1 MPFHTQK
8 LANGLQLIGET
19 IPSARSA
26 SVGFF
31 VITGSRDETPE
42 EAGVSHYLEH
52 MMFKGTPRRSAEEV
66 NLHFD
71 RIGASYNAYTSEEN
85 TVFYAAILPEFLP
98 VAIDILADIL
108 RPSLRLEDFTI
119 EKEVILEEIE
129 RYEDNP
135 GSMAWDHA
143 KKIYFAG
150 HPLGNTILGNLAG
163 IRGLTRDQMQAYF
176 DRRYVAPNILVAASG
191 QFEWNQY
198 VELVSQACS
207 HWPSTPAARSNLTE
221 ARGVG
226 GVHAVQ
232 KATATQQHVLT
243 LCPGPAANSPLRY
256 VAATLSLAIGDDSGS
271 RLHWALV
278 DPGKA
283 ESAYCGTDN
292 SEGSGIAATLF
303 TSDPESTAENLDIV
317 RKILG
322 EVRREGIKAE
332 ELTQAKNKIASRVVR
347 GNERPMGRMNSIAAS
362 WMYCKEYAD
371 VDQELARFDA
381 VSLND
386 IRDYLERYPIDDVTI
401 VGYGPLN
408 KID

>member
-26 SVGFF
+26 AVGFF
-31 VITGSRDETPE
+31 VVTGSRDESPE

-52 MMFKGTPRRSAEEV
+52 MMFKGTPRRTAEQV

-85 TVFYAAILPEFLP
+85 TVFYAAVLPEFLP

-108 RPSLRLEDFTI
+108 KPSLRLEDFTV
-119 EKEVILEEIE
+119 EKAVILEEIE
-129 RYEDNP
+129 RYEDAP

-176 DRRYVAPNILVAASG
+176 DRRYVAPNIVVAAAG

-198 VELVSQACS
+198 VDLVSAATS
-207 HWPSTPAARSNLTE
+207 HWPSTPAARSNITA

-226 GVHAVQ
+226 GVHAVP
-232 KATATQQHVLT
+232 KANATQQHVLT
-243 LCPGPAANSPLRY
+243 LCPGPSADSPLRY
-256 VAATLSLAIGDDSGS
+256 VAATLCLAIGDDSGS

-283 ESAYCGTDN
+283 ESAYCGSDN

-303 TSDPESTAENLDIV
+303 TCDPESTAENLAIV
-317 RKILG
+317 RGILG
-322 EVRREGIKAE
+322 DVRHDGITAE

-362 WMYCKEYAD
+362 WMYCHEYAD

-386 IRDYLERYPIDDVTI
+386 IREYLERYPIDDVTV
-401 VGYGPLN
+401 VGYGPLE